1 MLLLSFV
8 SMGQTV
14 MASVIPKWCI
24 AQVLALRRI
33 IEEVKKNRLPAVL
46 IFIEASSHRG
56 YKSRIS
62 NTWEVGT
69 RERGI

>member
-24 AQVLALRRI
+24 DAQVSDTTEKGAQ
-33 IEEVKKNRLPAVL
+33 
-46 IFIEASSHRG
+46 
-56 YKSRIS
+56 
-62 NTWEVGT
+62 T
-69 RERGI
+69 RH

>member
-24 AQVLALRRI
+24 A
-33 IEEVKKNRLPAVL
+33 
-46 IFIEASSHRG
+46 
-56 YKSRIS
+56 KSKRDYWNS
-62 NTWEVGT
+62 LDVELFVVQT
-69 RERGI
+69 